1 MSLELDALVAG
12 HRASLRF
19 VVERAERYIEE
30 AESLR
35 QTLSAIVADH
45 GPFPVP
51 TDERIAE
58 LEGELVVRRLHNDGD
73 VLAPPVLIFETEAQR
88 AEAMREEFDKTEDGA
103 KSSGPT
109 TTIQEPPERR

>member
-58 LEGELVVRRLHNDGD
+58 VDAAGELAIRRRGND
-73 VLAPPVLIFETEAQR
+73 PPMLTFDTEAGR
-88 AEAMREEFDKTEDGA
+88 AQSMREEFDKTREDGA
-103 KSSGPT
+103 EPSEAT
-109 TTIQEPPERR
+109 TTIHEPTERR